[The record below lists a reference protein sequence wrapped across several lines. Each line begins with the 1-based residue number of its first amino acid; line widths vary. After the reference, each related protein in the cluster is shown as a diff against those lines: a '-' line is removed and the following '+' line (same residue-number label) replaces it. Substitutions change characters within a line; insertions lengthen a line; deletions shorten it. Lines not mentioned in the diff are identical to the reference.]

1 MAACSRRQSRA
12 FHRRARS
19 AALGRWRSKLA
30 SVWSTPFRLCSK
42 PTNSSNR
49 QGAFD
54 VGSSSSPSSP
64 FPACTPASPAMPS
77 LAPTSGK
84 DDLNFVLFSVQYP
97 FKIFQ
102 LVRMDREFR
111 MVVGN
116 LLQSSW

>member
-42 PTNSSNR
+42 PTNSSN
-49 QGAFD
+49 
-54 VGSSSSPSSP
+54 P
-64 FPACTPASPAMPS
+64 CTPASPAMPS